1 MKPTHKSLNIKFT
14 SEQHTL
20 LKSLSAQKGMTMRQF
35 IVESMLEKI
44 ERQKEN
50 KEEEDITENQFRK
63 SLEKVIKNNRNL
75 LKKLSR
81 M

>member
-1 MKPTHKSLNIKFT
+1 MKPLSNKSLNIKFT
-14 SEQHTL
+14 SEQHAL

-44 ERQKEN
+44 ERQKEY
-50 KEEEDITENQFRK
+50 KEEEITEDQFKK
-63 SLEKVIKNNRNL
+63 SLEKVIKQNRNL
-75 LKKLSR
+75 LKKLSK